1 MLWSPVSCTLSAL
14 AHHSRSL
21 RHTKGV
27 KFLKKE
33 IGFMSTK
40 LKQWSDFDLHLLDWF
55 VCFRKIT
62 LWLSQNEKRK
72 NFIMGDLRSHY
83 NGFRSGA
90 PLQRRTYLRTYA
102 YP

>member
-1 MLWSPVSCTLSAL
+1 MYNLSNVIFEIFWSPVSCTLSAL
-14 AHHSRSL
+14 AHHRRLL

-27 KFLKKE
+27 KFLRKE

-40 LKQWSDFDLHLLDWF
+40 MNQWSDLDLHLLDWF

-72 NFIMGDLRSHY
+72 NFIIGDLRSHY
-83 NGFRSGA
+83 NGFGNGA
-90 PLQRRTYLRTYA
+90 LLK
-102 YP
+102 